1 MRIGIGLPNAVP
13 GVTGALITEWASRAE
28 RAGFASLATID
39 RIVYDSFDPLLALT
53 AAAAVTTRVELM
65 TTVLIGPVRPTAL
78 LAKQAATLDQLSDGR
93 LTLGIGLGGRDDD
106 FTAAGVPMA
115 GRGRRF
121 DRQLDELRRIWDGE
135 RRGTDGP
142 IGPAPVRSGGPPLLI
157 GGDARYAA
165 ERVARHRAGWTL
177 AVAGGQGDGGI
188 ADPAEFAAG
197 KTTLAE
203 AWARHGH
210 ADAPRVVAVFC
221 FSLGADAIDHARR
234 ERLRYYAWRGDAVAA
249 RVAAATATT
258 PAAVRELGDTFTA
271 AGADDIIAMPCQP
284 NCQQIDLLASA
295 VGSRRV
301 GAPRAARPGFRRAA
315 PQPPP

>member
-13 GVTGALITEWASRAE
+13 GVTGALITEWAARAE

-39 RIVYDSFDPLLALT
+39 RIVYESFDPLLALA

-78 LAKQAATLDQLSDGR
+78 LAKQAATLDQLSGGR
-93 LTLGIGLGGRDDD
+93 LTLGMGLGGREDD
-106 FTAAGVPMA
+106 FAAAGVPTA
-115 GRGRRF
+115 DRGRRF
-121 DRQLDELRRIWDGE
+121 DSQLDELRRIWDGE

-177 AVAGGQGDGGI
+177 AVAGGRGDGGV
-188 ADPAEFAAG
+188 ADPAELVAG
-197 KTTLAE
+197 KAMLAE
-203 AWARHGH
+203 AWAHHGNSGS
-210 ADAPRVVAVFC
+210 PRVVAVFF

-249 RVAAATATT
+249 QVADATATT
-258 PAAVRELGDTFTA
+258 PAAVRELVDTFTA

-284 NCQQIDLLASA
+284 SCQQIDLLASA

-301 GAPRAARPGFRRAA
+301 GASRSNVMPFARRS
-315 PQPPP
+315 